1 MHLPTFYDVRVDLSP
16 WNLSDTP
23 FFVRMYEAAVPE
35 ISGNKAFKLWPYL
48 ESCSEG
54 ETVLSWGGAYSNHLL
69 ALSAAAKQKRL
80 NAIGIIRGDEEELD
94 NAWIRR
100 MRQNGMKLH
109 FVSRSE
115 YKLRNDETYCRE
127 MVQKFEAGCVV
138 PEGGKGLLG
147 IRGASEMVH
156 ETEPYAIIALPGG
169 TGTTAVGIAQK
180 LKETSIKIICLQAI
194 KGEGALW
201 NELYENL
208 GTFRADLPNLDIID
222 SLNLGRF
229 GIEHPDAAKFRAE
242 FLRHTSIA
250 LDSVYGSKAMLGLIR
265 LLQNGTIP
273 TRESILYIHTGGL
286 GPA

>member
-1 MHLPTFYDVRVDLSP
+1 MPTFHDVRVDLSP
-16 WNLSDTP
+16 WNLPDTP
-23 FFVRMYEAAVPE
+23 FFVRRYEAVVPE
-35 ISGNKAFKLWPYL
+35 ISGNKAFKLWPFL
-48 ESCSEG
+48 DTCHEG

-80 NAIGIIRGDEEELD
+80 NATGIIRGDEKGLD

-100 MRQNGMKLH
+100 MQSNGMKLH

-115 YKLRNDETYCRE
+115 YKLRNDETYCHE
-127 MVQKFEAGCVV
+127 MAQKFEASCIV

-180 LKETSIKIICLQAI
+180 LKQTSVEIICLQAF
-194 KGEGALW
+194 KGAGILW
-201 NELYENL
+201 KELSQHDGIEPHH
-208 GTFRADLPNLDIID
+208 LPNLSIID
-222 SLNLGRF
+222 TLNLGRF
-229 GIEHPDAAKFRAE
+229 GVEHPDAAKFRVD
-242 FLRHTSIA
+242 FYQHSSIA
-250 LDSVYGSKAMLGLIR
+250 LDTVYGSKAMLGLIR

>member
-1 MHLPTFYDVRVDLSP
+1 MHLPTFHDVRVDLSP
-16 WNLSDTP
+16 WNLSNTP
-23 FFVRMYEAAVPE
+23 FFVRMYEAVVPE

-48 ESCSEG
+48 KSCCEG
-54 ETVLSWGGAYSNHLL
+54 ETILSWGGAYSNHLL

-80 NAIGIIRGDEEELD
+80 NAIGIIRGDEEGLD

-100 MRQNGMKLH
+100 MQSHGMKLH

-115 YKLRNDETYCRE
+115 YKLRNNETYCRE
-127 MVQKFEAGCVV
+127 MAQKFEASCVI
-138 PEGGKGLLG
+138 PEGGKGGLG

-169 TGTTAVGIAQK
+169 TGTTAVGVAYK
-180 LKETSIKIICLQAI
+180 LKETNVQIICLQAI
-194 KGEGALW
+194 KGEGAIW
-201 NELYENL
+201 NELQESA
-208 GTFRADLPNLDIID
+208 GIHQQQLPNLNIMDT
-222 SLNLGRF
+222 LNLGRF
-229 GIEHPDAAKFRAE
+229 GVEHPDAAKFRVD
-242 FLRHTSIA
+242 FYQHTRIE

-273 TRESILYIHTGGL
+273 TRESILYIYTGGL